1 MKQAPQRDT
10 RKARKSKVTAV
21 VAIALLGVALLGA
34 AMRDGKAHDE
44 PSSVAQPPVPGLN
57 TMMAGHLDAGQTMAS
72 PTQSARQLLVAQVT
86 EARQRLSSYRAATIY
101 PPESQPMAAH
111 GDMLRPFDPV
121 VEDHAA
127 LSAQGVPISG
137 RHLRTSQDRVYV
149 SGSDSV
155 LFTVAMHDDQNRKAP
170 LRVIR
175 ATAHEVQDAAHPQT
189 VLPVAMQFEDRGN
202 HGDALAGDGVFS
214 ARLQPATQSFAATQ
228 GTIRVDLDLQS
239 DVGGPVH
246 AFFDIVYMP
255 NVPAIWS
262 GQVREVMDKGS
273 LDFYLR
279 ADIKEAGRYIVTAR
293 AYDATGKPFAMLS
306 FNDEVPAGA
315 REIRLTLFGKL
326 ARDARPVFP
335 ITLRD
340 IDGFIL
346 YESRF
351 PDRAM
356 MPRWPQT
363 AYTSQPHAIS
373 EFADAEWTSEQRQRY
388 LTEYSKDVQVAEQ
401 NLQRTSTPPQ
411 P

>member
-1 MKQAPQRDT
+1 MKRAPQRDT
-10 RKARKSKVTAV
+10 GMARKSKVLAF
-21 VAIALLGVALLGA
+21 VAIALLGVALLWA
-34 AMRDGKAHDE
+34 AMRDGKAHFE
-44 PSSVAQPPVPGLN
+44 PSRIATPQATDSNAVAGDQASADQFVN
-57 TMMAGHLDAGQTMAS
+57 S
-72 PTQSARQLLVAQVT
+72 PTQSARQLLAAQLT

-101 PPESQPMAAH
+101 PPESQPIAAH
-111 GDMLRPFDPV
+111 GDTLKPFEPV

-155 LFTVAMHDDQNRKAP
+155 LFTVAMHDDQNRQAP

-189 VLPVAMQFEDRGN
+189 VLPVALQFDDRGS

-255 NVPAIWS
+255 NVPATWS
-262 GQVREVMDKGS
+262 GPVREVMDKGS

-279 ADIKEAGRYIVTAR
+279 VNVKEAGRYIVTAR

-306 FNDEVPAGA
+306 FNDEVPSGA
-315 REIRLTLFGKL
+315 HEIRLTLFGKL
-326 ARDARPVFP
+326 ARDAKPVFP

-346 YESRF
+346 YENRF

-363 AYTSQPHAIS
+363 AYTSQSHAIS

-401 NLQRTSTPPQ
+401 NLQRVNTSTQ